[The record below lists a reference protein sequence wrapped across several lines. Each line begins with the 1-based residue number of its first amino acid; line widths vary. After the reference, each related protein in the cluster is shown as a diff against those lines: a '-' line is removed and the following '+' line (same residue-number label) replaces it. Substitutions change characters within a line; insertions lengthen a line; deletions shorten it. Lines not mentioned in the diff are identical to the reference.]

1 MSIEEE
7 YYEIMD
13 LIEEGKDTTL
23 TIELFEKFK
32 EHILKDNIECFE
44 DPDVL
49 KEAHSG
55 SLYGEAGKGF
65 YGQQASIE
73 VYVKDD
79 KFFVIGSVMT
89 SNYKEEVKTVGELRD
104 AVYNIQESIWDDCMS
119 Q

>member
-1 MSIEEE
+1 MSIQEE

-73 VYVKDD
+73 VYVKDN
-79 KFFVIGSVMT
+79 KFFVTGSVMT
-89 SNYKEEVKTVGELRD
+89 SNYKEEVKTIGEFRD